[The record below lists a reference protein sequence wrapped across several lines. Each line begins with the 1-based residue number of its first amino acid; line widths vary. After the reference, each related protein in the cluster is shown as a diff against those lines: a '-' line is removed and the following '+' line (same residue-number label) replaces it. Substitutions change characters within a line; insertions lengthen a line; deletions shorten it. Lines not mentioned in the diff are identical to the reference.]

1 MRERSNGLTASQ
13 QGQAMAEFI
22 ILFSVLV
29 LLTLGTLQMA
39 LLYRDKA
46 TMNDAVFLAAREG
59 SLKHAYKNPMNLKLV
74 EALTPLYVK
83 DNPSYP
89 SYLVAQAT
97 ALAENMINPRTG
109 APLTSL
115 PGVRLDIISP
125 NRRVFN
131 AFSDTMYA
139 LRDGCES
146 QLRRNG
152 NNNPSTRCTEQRF
165 RQIPNDN
172 LNIRST
178 ALKTVN
184 VGGTSVRMNL
194 QDVNL
199 LKVKGYW
206 CAPLVVPLVNN
217 LLYKVLNNA
226 DKDLEVRRLIVNRH
240 TMLRACERKTQINE
254 ILSNLGRSWRTYYIP
269 VTSDSVVRMQ
279 SPIRCEGDPQ
289 NGTNCRNLS
298 W

>member
-1 MRERSNGLTASQ
+1 MREGIYGLKACQ
-13 QGQAMAEFI
+13 RGQAMAEFI
-22 ILFSVLV
+22 ILFTVLV

-46 TMNDAVFLAAREG
+46 TMNDAVFRAAREG
-59 SLKHAYKNPMNLKLV
+59 SLRHAFKNQMNLKLV

-89 SYLVAQAT
+89 SYLAAQAT
-97 ALAENMINPRTG
+97 ALVENMINPRTG

-125 NRRVFN
+125 NKAVFD
-131 AFSDTMYA
+131 AFSDNMYS

-146 QLRRNG
+146 RVRNNG
-152 NNNPSTRCTEQRF
+152 NRNPSTRCSEERY

-184 VGGTSVRMNL
+184 VGGTNVQLNL
-194 QDVNL
+194 QDANL

-206 CAPLVVPLVNN
+206 CAPLVVPLVNR
-217 LLYKVLNNA
+217 LLYKVLNNDDEDA
-226 DKDLEVRRLIVNRH
+226 DVRRWVVNANP
-240 TMLRACERKTQINE
+240 MLRACQRKTQINSV
-254 ILSNLGRSWRTYYIP
+254 LSNLGRSWRTYYIP

-279 SPIRCEGDPQ
+279 SPVRCEGDER
-289 NGTNCRNLS
+289 NGRNCRNLN
-298 W
+298 